1 MDKTVIFLYTT
12 CIYLL
17 SILKL
22 TANKILPRVL
32 NNRVNFP
39 LTVSAILV

>member
-1 MDKTVIFLYTT
+1 MDKTVIFLYT
-12 CIYLL
+12 IYLL

-22 TANKILPRVL
+22 TANEILPRVL

>member
-1 MDKTVIFLYTT
+1 MDKTVIFLYT
-12 CIYLL
+12 IYLL

-22 TANKILPRVL
+22 TANEILPRVL
-32 NNRVNFP
+32 NTRVNFP

>member
-1 MDKTVIFLYTT
+1 MDKTVIFLYT
-12 CIYLL
+12 IYLL

-32 NNRVNFP
+32 NNGVNFP

>member
-1 MDKTVIFLYTT
+1 MDKTVIFLYT
-12 CIYLL
+12 IYLL